1 MEQFYEPQF
10 NVIEMIPTF
19 VGFCSPN
26 QFVTLN
32 HEHTNDQW
40 CSLTEAKK
48 LAMFSN
54 QCKLYDFVWENFVI
68 REPKKLLKITL

>member
-32 HEHTNDQW
+32 HEYTNDQW